1 MDVVENV
8 KLPFKLFKKGKV
20 RDVFEIDGN
29 LLIVSTD
36 RISAF
41 DYILKSLIPEKGK
54 ILNQI
59 SAFWFKYTKDFI
71 KNHIICDEPYKL
83 DDFKEFSN
91 IIKKRAVLVKK
102 LDTFP
107 IEAIVRGYI
116 VGSGWK
122 SYEKTGEISGVKC
135 PSGLKFADKFPEPIF
150 TPTTKSE
157 KGHDENIDL
166 KEMEKMIGKEYS
178 ERIRDLSI
186 KLYKFAKEYALKK
199 GIIIA
204 DTKFE
209 FGRNN
214 RGDIILIDE
223 IFTPDS
229 SRFWKVEDYSKGVEP
244 PSFDKQFVRNFLL
257 NSSWDMKSNP
267 PELPDDVISKTREK
281 YLDIYKILAG
291 ETL

>member
-1 MDVVENV
+1 MDVVESV
-8 KLPFKLFKKGKV
+8 KLPLKLFKKGKV
-20 RDVFEIDGN
+20 RDIFEIDGN

-41 DYILKSLIPEKGK
+41 DYVLKSLIPEKGK

-59 SAFWFKYTKDFI
+59 TAFWFRYTKDFI
-71 KNHIICDEPYKL
+71 KNHIICDEPHKL

-135 PSGLKFADKFPEPIF
+135 PSGLKFADKFAEPIF

-157 KGHDENIDL
+157 NGHDEDIDL
-166 KEMEKMIGKEYS
+166 QEMEKMIGKEYS
-178 ERIRDLSI
+178 EKIRDLSI

-214 RGDIILIDE
+214 RGDIVLIDE

-229 SRFWKVEDYSKGVEP
+229 SRFWKVEDYSRGTEP
-244 PSFDKQFVRNFLL
+244 PPFDKQFVRNFLL

-267 PELPDDVISKTREK
+267 PELPDDVINKTREK
-281 YLDIYKILAG
+281 YLEIYKILTG
-291 ETL
+291 ESL

>member
-1 MDVVENV
+1 MDVVESV
-8 KLPFKLFKKGKV
+8 KLPLKLFKKGKV

-41 DYILKSLIPEKGK
+41 DYVLKSLIPEKGK

-59 SAFWFKYTKDFI
+59 TAFWFRYTKDFI
-71 KNHIICDEPYKL
+71 KNHIICDKPYKL
-83 DDFKEFSN
+83 DNFKEFSD
-91 IIKKRAVLVKK
+91 IIKKRSVLVKK
-102 LDTFP
+102 FDTFP

-122 SYEKTGEISGVKC
+122 SYKKTGEISGVKC
-135 PSGLKFADKFPEPIF
+135 TSGLKFADKFAEPIF

-157 KGHDENIDL
+157 NGHDENIDF

-178 ERIRDLSI
+178 EKIRDLSI
-186 KLYKFAKEYALKK
+186 KLYKFANEYALKK
-199 GIIIA
+199 GVIIA

-214 RGDIILIDE
+214 SGDIILIDE

-267 PELPDDVISKTREK
+267 PELPDDVINKTREK
-281 YLDIYKILAG
+281 YLEIYKILTG
-291 ETL
+291 EDL

>member
-1 MDVVENV
+1 M
-8 KLPFKLFKKGKV
+8 
-20 RDVFEIDGN
+20 
-29 LLIVSTD
+29 
-36 RISAF
+36 
-41 DYILKSLIPEKGK
+41 
-54 ILNQI
+54 
-59 SAFWFKYTKDFI
+59 
-71 KNHIICDEPYKL
+71 

-91 IIKKRAVLVKK
+91 IIKKRSVLVKR

-122 SYEKTGEISGVKC
+122 SYKKTGEISGVKC
-135 PSGLKFADKFPEPIF
+135 PSGLKFADKFAEPIF

-157 KGHDENIDL
+157 NGHDENIDF

-178 ERIRDLSI
+178 EKIRDLSI
-186 KLYKFAKEYALKK
+186 KLYKFANENALKK

-244 PSFDKQFVRNFLL
+244 PSFDKQYVRNFLL

-267 PELPDDVISKTREK
+267 PELPDDVINKTREK
-281 YLDIYKILAG
+281 YLEIYKILTG